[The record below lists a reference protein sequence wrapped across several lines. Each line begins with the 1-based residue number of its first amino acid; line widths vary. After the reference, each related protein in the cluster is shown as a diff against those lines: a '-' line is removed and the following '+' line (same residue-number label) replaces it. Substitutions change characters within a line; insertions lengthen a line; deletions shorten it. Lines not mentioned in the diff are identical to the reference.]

1 MFIVRRKNCAKAPIK
16 ELVFTETS
24 IGEWN
29 DGRNLSR
36 RLIEDMREVA
46 LGTVSNGCK
55 AVIVWNLKIDTEKG
69 PNRDGG
75 CQTCYGA
82 VDINKSDNKTITR
95 NSHYYIIGHMS
106 SVVKS
111 GATRIGTTGYTAD
124 GVVYLAFENMDN
136 TYALVLLN
144 STNKKKN
151 ININD
156 GTHTFKYEVPAQSVV
171 SYCWKK

>member
-1 MFIVRRKNCAKAPIK
+1 MFIVRRKNCAKAPNK

-46 LGTVSNGCK
+46 LCTVSNGCK

-69 PNRDGG
+69 PNRNGG

-82 VDINKSDNKTITR
+82 VDINKSDYKTITR

-106 SVVKS
+106 SVLSNRVRHVS
-111 GATRIGTTGYTAD
+111 EQLDILPMELSIWRSRIRIILMLWY
-124 GVVYLAFENMDN
+124 Y
-136 TYALVLLN
+136 
-144 STNKKKN
+144 
-151 ININD
+151 
-156 GTHTFKYEVPAQSVV
+156 
-171 SYCWKK
+171 